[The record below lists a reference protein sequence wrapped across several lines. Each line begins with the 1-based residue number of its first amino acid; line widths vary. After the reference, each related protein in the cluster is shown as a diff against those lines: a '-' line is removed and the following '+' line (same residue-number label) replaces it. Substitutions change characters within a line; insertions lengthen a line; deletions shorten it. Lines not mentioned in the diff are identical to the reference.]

1 MKQSSVQE
9 LDKNSSV
16 PKLLVAA
23 SVGMRG
29 SIKWIKCKGKQSA
42 AFC

>member
-1 MKQSSVQE
+1 MRELHRTSSV
-9 LDKNSSV
+9 S
-16 PKLLVAA
+16 KLLVAA

-29 SIKWIKCKGKQSA
+29 SIKWIKCKGKQSE

>member
-1 MKQSSVQE
+1 MKQNNVQE
-9 LDKNSSV
+9 LHKPSSV
-16 PKLLVAA
+16 SKLLVAA

-29 SIKWIKCKGKQSA
+29 SIKWIKCKDKQSE